1 MSDVTVVGAGAMGSA
16 IARRFLAGGMKVSI
30 WNRTPARAQALSQ
43 DGAVVFADLPDALRA
58 SEVIVTCVID
68 YGVSAKV
75 FGQSDIADAL
85 AGRSLVQLTG
95 GTPDSAAETETWMQE
110 HDVTYLDGAIMC
122 YPGDLG
128 KEGSQVLISGPESEF
143 KTWSALLSCL
153 AQDLRYVGRN
163 IRAAKTLDMALLAR
177 FAGLKFS
184 AMHGAHICESEGVEL
199 TELAELLPDGDN
211 ARRMIETI
219 ATDDFTLRP
228 GSASVDVAAAVWS
241 AMQSQAK
248 SKGINSDLPD
258 LFLRWCKVGSE
269 QGWGNLDNA
278 CLIKVLRGSVSS

>member
-58 SEVIVTCVID
+58 SEVIVVCVID
-68 YGVSAKV
+68 YDVSAKV
-75 FGQSDIADAL
+75 FGQPGIADAL
-85 AGRSLVQLTG
+85 TGRSVIQLTG
-95 GTPDSAAETETWMQE
+95 GTPENAAKADTWMQE
-110 HDVTYLDGAIMC
+110 HGVTYLDGAIMC

-128 KEGSQVLISGPESEF
+128 QDGSQVLIAGAKAEF
-143 KTWSALLSCL
+143 DKWINLLSLL
-153 AQDLRYVGRN
+153 AQDLRYVGSN

-184 AMHGAHICESEGVEL
+184 AMH
-199 TELAELLPDGDN
+199 
-211 ARRMIETI
+211 
-219 ATDDFTLRP
+219 
-228 GSASVDVAAAVWS
+228 
-241 AMQSQAK
+241 SQAK